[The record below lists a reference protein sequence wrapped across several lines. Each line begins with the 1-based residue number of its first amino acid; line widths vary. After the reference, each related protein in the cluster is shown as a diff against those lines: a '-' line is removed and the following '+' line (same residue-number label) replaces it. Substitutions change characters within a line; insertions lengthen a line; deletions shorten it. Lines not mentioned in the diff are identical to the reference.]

1 MSGFLYYVPESP
13 QIKLARLRELGL
25 GYAFDSQP
33 PQTQVARGPDGR
45 PGAVL
50 AGHGCPPHLAK
61 FYAPDDA
68 KRKQRWVP
76 LYTGVQSAECGV
88 QSGEAASPP
97 AAWVGMYDD
106 ARPTPADLVRPAPI
120 SGESVAADDGSQ
132 WLVPHARRFEMIE
145 DDPELPI
152 LWAANLPRRLT
163 LTATGWESGDVKP
176 RYQRLWQLAC
186 AYLDA
191 VQSAMDAEPEEP
203 IENQPAGQPRI
214 VRFEFQE
221 ADNLAVLALCTNYH
235 VAHAELELLQ
245 VFDDELRR
253 AVIDVLL
260 DNRTFDKLLK
270 KKQASGSTAA
280 GSTSSFGPGPP
291 SAASPPTTGTD
302 PP

>member
-1 MSGFLYYVPESP
+1 MPGFLYFIPEP
-13 QIKLARLRELGL
+13 PPIKLERLRALGL

-33 PQTQVARGPDGR
+33 PATQVSRGPDGR

-50 AGHGCPPHLAK
+50 PGRGCPPHLAK
-61 FYAPDDA
+61 FYAPEDA
-68 KRKQRWVP
+68 KRRQRWIP
-76 LYTGVQSAECGV
+76 FYDGSPALDSGPSTLDSQLSAF
-88 QSGEAASPP
+88 
-97 AAWVGMYDD
+97 VGMYDD
-106 ARPTPADLVRPAPI
+106 ARPTPADLVRAAPI
-120 SGESVAADDGSQ
+120 SGESVQADDGSQ
-132 WLVPHARRFEMIE
+132 WLVPHARRFQMIE

-191 VQSAMDAEPEEP
+191 VQSAMDAEPAEP
-203 IENQPAGQPRI
+203 IENQPAGSPRI

-280 GSTSSFGPGPP
+280 GSSSSCGPGPP
-291 SAASPPTTGTD
+291 SAEPPATTDTI